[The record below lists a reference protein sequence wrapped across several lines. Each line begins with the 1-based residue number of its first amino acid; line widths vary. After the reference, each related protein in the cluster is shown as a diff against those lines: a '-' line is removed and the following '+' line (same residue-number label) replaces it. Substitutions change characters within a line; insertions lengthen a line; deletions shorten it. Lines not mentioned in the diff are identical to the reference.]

1 MSLKEPH
8 LKMSKSHMDD
18 RSRILIS
25 DKPEEIGMKVRLALT
40 DSINGVS
47 YDPLVRLGVSNLLD
61 VMTSF
66 SGQDET
72 PQELAQVLNSL
83 SMREFKDKVATTIS
97 SRLLGIRARYEDFMR
112 EENAPFLEEVAV
124 TGAKKARETADVTM
138 AAVRQ
143 AVGL

>member
-25 DKPEEIGMKVRLALT
+25 DKPEEIRMKVRLALT

-47 YDPLVRLGVSNLLD
+47 YDPLVRLGVSNLLN

-97 SRLLGIRARYEDFMR
+97 NRLLGIRARYEDFMK